1 MNRVFNEFGEN
12 ITSNSKKILYA
23 MGFNTNKF
31 VGRIPPEE
39 ALSRIQGNGHCD
51 CYGDGTFDLLP
62 ITHPDVQDGMKRYM
76 VCRKCGCYSHL

>member
-1 MNRVFNEFGEN
+1 MNTVFNEFGED
-12 ITSNSKKILYA
+12 ITNNGYKILFA
-23 MGFNTNKF
+23 MGFNTRKF
-31 VGRIPPEE
+31 YDKIDTRD
-39 ALSRIQGNGHCD
+39 ALERIQGKGHCN